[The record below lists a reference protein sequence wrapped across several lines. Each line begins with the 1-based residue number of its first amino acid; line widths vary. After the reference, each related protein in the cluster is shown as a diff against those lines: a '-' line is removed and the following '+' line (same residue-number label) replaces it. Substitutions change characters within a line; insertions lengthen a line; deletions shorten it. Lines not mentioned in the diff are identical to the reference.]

1 MVEFCGASCPE
12 LDKPP
17 SRTNMGFLQIIEL
30 IIMGVVGILCFI
42 DLYYM
47 IKAGSGP
54 WTILGIIV
62 DGLIVGGLCCIIYGL
77 FADRCLLPQLSRC
90 AYTSIYCFFA
100 GTIVQVVCI
109 VYFMIKSPGTIENW
123 LINLIKVVIL
133 VFLAYVLW
141 RQSANV

>member
-47 IKAGSGP
+47 IKASSGT

-77 FADRCLLPQLSRC
+77 FCNTTNQKIRIG
-90 AYTSIYCFFA
+90 IYCFFA
-100 GTIVQVVCI
+100 GTIIDIVCI
-109 VYFMIKSPGTIENW
+109 VFFLIDSPGSVDVW
-123 LINLIKVVIL
+123 LVNLIKAVIL
-133 VFLAYVLW
+133 IFLAWVLW
-141 RQSANV
+141 RQSKNV

>member
-77 FADRCLLPQLSRC
+77 FCNKKKKKIRIG
-90 AYTSIYCFFA
+90 IYCFFA